1 MTGTTA
7 GKGTGK
13 PMERVEDERLLR
25 GLGTYVDDLT
35 MPGTLH
41 AYFVRSVHANA
52 RITSID
58 VEQARRLSGVHAVWT
73 GHDLGELNGPL
84 PLLGPHPDLIAPR
97 TQLPLAVDRV
107 RYVGEAIVM
116 VIAESRYRAEDAA
129 ELVEIHY
136 EPLPAV
142 VEFTDADR
150 GMVHD
155 DIADNVAAVVHQS
168 RGDVDTALASAPH
181 KLTVDLEI
189 ERSGGM
195 PMEGRG
201 VHAKWDRRTR
211 RLHVSD
217 STQSHVAIR
226 QGLSRILDLPLDQL
240 EVVAPDVGGGFGTK
254 IMLFYPE
261 EVLVPLAAMR
271 LEATVAWTEDR
282 YEHFIS
288 ANQERGQVHR
298 ATVGYDDD
306 GKLLAVRTAFVHDTG
321 AYIPYGIAVP
331 AVTGT
336 HLPGQYHVP
345 NYEFTG
351 QVVYTNKPPVSPY
364 RGAGRP
370 QGVFVMERLISAM
383 AKSLGL
389 EPSEVRRRNFIP
401 DDAFPYDTGLDLHDG
416 SRAIYDSGRY
426 AEGFQLAMSHADLTA
441 FRARQKQHRSEG
453 RFTGIGSATY
463 VEGTGVGPY
472 EGCTAALNPNGR
484 IVVDVSVPS
493 QGQGHATTFAQ
504 LASDVLSC
512 DPASVVVRATSGGAG
527 AVGHGTFGSRAAVMA
542 GNAVAAAA
550 TNLRR
555 QILATAAEFFE
566 CSAEDLSIDDGFVQ
580 VTGTGARISLAD
592 LATGVNP
599 IRYPAVPA
607 TSTPWT
613 GGSAPPIALAATEYF
628 CNRQWVFGFGA
639 HVAEVEVDIA
649 TGKTTLL
656 NYVVVHDCGRV
667 LNPLVVDGQILGG
680 LVQGIGGA
688 LLELLAFD
696 AAGQP
701 TTTSFLNFRLPTIDD
716 LPPLVLDE
724 MQTPSPW
731 NPLGIKGTGEAGII
745 PVAAAI
751 AEAIEDALEP
761 LGVSVTRMPMT
772 PERMRHLIATTTT
785 QQKES

>member
-1 MTGTTA
+1 MTGKAT
-7 GKGTGK
+7 GT
-13 PMERVEDERLLR
+13 PVERVEDERLLR
-25 GLGTYVDDLT
+25 GLGAYVDDLVT
-35 MPGTLH
+35 PETLH

-52 RITSID
+52 RITAID
-58 VEQARRLSGVHAVWT
+58 VEQAKRLNGVRAVWT
-73 GHDLGELNGPL
+73 GHDLGDLNGPL
-84 PLLGPHPDLIAPR
+84 PLLAPHPDLIAPR

-116 VIAESRYRAEDAA
+116 IVADSRYRAEDAA
-129 ELVEIHY
+129 ELVEIDY

-142 VEFTDADR
+142 VEFSDTGR
-150 GMVHD
+150 GRVHD
-155 DIADNVAAVVHQS
+155 DVADNVAAVVHQS
-168 RGDVDTALASAPH
+168 RGDVENGLAAAPH
-181 KLTVDLEI
+181 QLTLDLEI

-201 VHAKWDRRTR
+201 VHATWDRRTG

-226 QGLSRILDLPLDQL
+226 QGLSRILDLPLDRL

-271 LEATVAWTEDR
+271 LEAAVAWTEDR

-288 ANQERGQVHR
+288 ANQERGQVHQ
-298 ATVGYDDD
+298 ATVGYDAD
-306 GKLLAVRTAFVHDTG
+306 GRLLAVRTAFVHDTG

-345 NYEFTG
+345 DYAFTG
-351 QVVYTNKPPVSPY
+351 RVIYTNKPPVSPY

-370 QGVFVMERLISAM
+370 QGVFVMERLIGAV

-389 EPSEVRRRNFIP
+389 EPSEVRRRNFVP
-401 DDAFPYDTGLDLHDG
+401 EDAFPYDTGLDLHDG

-426 AEGFQLAMSHADLTA
+426 AKGFQLAMQHADLPA
-441 FRARQKQHRSEG
+441 FRARQKERRDEG

-484 IVVDVSVPS
+484 IVVEVSVPS

-504 LASDVLSC
+504 VAADVLGC
-512 DPASVVVRATSGGAG
+512 DPADVVVRATSGGAG

-550 TNLRR
+550 TTLRR
-555 QILATAAEFFE
+555 QILETAAEFFE
-566 CSAEDLSIDDGFVQ
+566 CAVEDLTIDHGLVR
-580 VTGTGARISLAD
+580 VAGTGAGLSLAE
-592 LATGVNP
+592 LATGANP
-599 IRYPAVPA
+599 IRYPAGPA
-607 TSTPWT
+607 APGPRA
-613 GGSAPPIALAATEYF
+613 GGDAPPIVLSATEYF
-628 CNRQWVFGFGA
+628 RRRQWVFGSGA
-639 HVAEVEVDIA
+639 HVAEVEVDPA

-688 LLELLAFD
+688 LLELFTFD
-696 AAGQP
+696 DTGQP
-701 TTTSFLNFRLPTIDD
+701 TTTSYLNFRLPTIDD

-724 MQTPSPW
+724 LQTPSPW

-761 LGVSVTRMPMT
+761 LGVSVHRMPMT
-772 PERMRHLIATTTT
+772 SQRVRHLIATSTPLP
-785 QQKES
+785 KES